1 MTEEIFKLLK
11 KLSETPGP
19 VGREERVQNIVRDH
33 LKEHC
38 SEIHQDR
45 IGNLVATM
53 KGAGEHFAIV
63 AHADEVGFLVS
74 NIDDN
79 GFLKAKWNTQ
89 SYLPDLRLL
98 PGQRV
103 DIMTADGFVPG
114 CFCVK
119 TAHIAGAQGKKKL
132 PTWDEVFID
141 IGSNSIDEVAER
153 SVNIGDPV
161 LYASNL
167 DLVGHN
173 VMGKAMDDRIGLT
186 IMIQLAEYFSEISP
200 DKRPTITLV
209 STVMEELGAKGAAAI
224 AQTLDVDGVFIVD
237 IGLAD
242 DYPGT
247 SGEAGVSLGKG
258 PVIVIKDTQMHYSHQ
273 LNQRLFETAEFGKL
287 PIQRAVYHNYA
298 TDGFQIA
305 SQGQL
310 VSTLGVPCRYSH
322 SSFETLNLEDA
333 KETLRLLTNVLNRK
347 P

>member
-1 MTEEIFKLLK
+1 MTTRTFDLLK

-19 VGREERVQNIVRDH
+19 VGREEQVQNLVKGH
-33 LKEHC
+33 LEKYC
-38 SEIHQDR
+38 TEISQDK
-45 IGNLVATM
+45 IGNIVASIE
-53 KGAGEHFAIV
+53 GVGEHFAIV

-103 DIMTADGFVPG
+103 ELLTSEGFVPG

-119 TAHIAGAQGKKKL
+119 TAHIAGAKGKNKL
-132 PTWDEVFID
+132 PTWDEIFID
-141 IGSNSIDEVAER
+141 IGAQSIDQLDEYGVH
-153 SVNIGDPV
+153 IGDPV
-161 LYASNL
+161 IYASKVEH
-167 DLVGHN
+167 VGRN

-186 IMIQLAEYFSEISP
+186 IIIQLAEFFSKLSP
-200 DKRPTITLV
+200 DKRPTLSFV
-209 STVMEELGAKGAAAI
+209 STVMEELGAKGAAAV
-224 AQTLDVDGVFIVD
+224 ARNLDVDGVFIVD

-273 LNQRLFETAEFGKL
+273 LNQRLFETAEFGEL
-287 PIQRAVYHNYA
+287 PIQRAVYHNYS

-305 SQGQL
+305 SQGQV
-310 VSTLGVPCRYSH
+310 VSAIGVPCRYSH

-333 KETLRLLTNVLNRK
+333 ENTLTLLTNMLTK
-347 P
+347 KK

>member
-1 MTEEIFKLLK
+1 MNKGIFNLLK

-19 VGREERVQNIVRDH
+19 VGREERVQSIMRDH

-38 SEIHQDR
+38 REVNQDR

-53 KGAGEHFAIV
+53 EGTGEHFAIV

-74 NIDDN
+74 NIDEN

-98 PGQRV
+98 PGQRIE
-103 DIMTADGFVPG
+103 IMTTDGFVPG

-119 TAHIAGAQGKKKL
+119 TAHIAGAQGKKRL

-141 IGSNSIDEVAER
+141 IGSNSADDVAGQG
-153 SVNIGDPV
+153 VNIGDSV
-161 LYASNL
+161 LYASQL
-167 DLVGHN
+167 KQVGHN

-186 IMIQLAEYFSEISP
+186 IMIHLVDYLSEIAP
-200 DKRPTITLV
+200 EKRPTVTLV

-224 AQTLDVDGVFIVD
+224 AHTLDVDGVFIVD

-258 PVIVIKDTQMHYSHQ
+258 PVIVIKDNQMYYSHQ
-273 LNQRLFETAEFGKL
+273 LNQRLFDAAEICGL
-287 PIQRAVYHNYA
+287 PIQRAVYHNYS
-298 TDGFQIA
+298 TDGFQLA
-305 SQGQL
+305 SQGQV
-310 VSTLGVPCRYSH
+310 VSTLGIPCRYSH

-333 KETLRLLTNVLNRK
+333 EKTLTLLTNVLK
-347 P
+347 TKL